1 MGKMEALCKLRDIY
15 RAIASFEV
23 MFEEKYHLSLNEG
36 MLLCSLSKRGS
47 LQAGE
52 SSDLLGVT
60 HSNASKLIRSVEDK
74 ELIERVLGKV
84 DKRQMHFSL
93 SEKGK
98 RVLADI
104 KCGEMELPAILQEA
118 VKCDA
123 AK

>member
-23 MFEEKYHLSLNEG
+23 QFEEKYHLSLNEG

-52 SSDLLGVT
+52 ISDLLGIT

-74 ELIERVLGKV
+74 ELIERVLGKI

-93 SEKGK
+93 SEKGME
-98 RVLADI
+98 VLANI
-104 KCGEMELPAILQEA
+104 KCCEMELPAILQEA
-118 VKCDA
+118 VKGDA
-123 AK
+123 TE